1 MWTLLLSL
9 SQAAEVHLV
18 ATDAFGRVVEEAR
31 WIAEPGVLVAEAMG
45 DGTVDLVP
53 GHYVIAATAEGF
65 YGQVVELDVVEGRR
79 HELQVVLDTSTVKLT
94 ERRIVI
100 PDKVYF
106 ETGLA
111 VIKPESFDML
121 REVARVV
128 VEHPELLLVSIE
140 GHADE
145 RGGEDFNED
154 LSRRRAAAVQA
165 FLVQSGVAAS
175 RLQHKGWGESKPVV
189 EGSDEEAWSQNR
201 RVEFL
206 ILERAD

>member
-1 MWTLLLSL
+1 MWSLLLASAW
-9 SQAAEVHLV
+9 SAEVHLV

-31 WIAEPGVLVAEAMG
+31 WTAEPGVLVAADMG
-45 DGTVDLVP
+45 DGVVDLVP

-65 YGQVVELDVVEGRR
+65 YGQVVELDVAEGRR
-79 HELQVVLDTSTVKLT
+79 HELQVVLDTSTVTLT

-128 VEHPELLLVSIE
+128 VEHPELLLLSIE

-145 RGGEDFNED
+145 RGGEGFNED
-154 LSRRRAAAVQA
+154 LSTRRAAAVQD
-165 FLVQSGVAAS
+165 FLIASGVAPS
-175 RLQHKGWGESKPVV
+175 RLQHRGWGETRPVV
-189 EGSDEEAWSQNR
+189 EGGDEQAWSQNR